1 MQVVAPLLALSN
13 DLVPLVARLSLGGS
27 RWVDVA
33 GADGLRLVH
42 AADLR
47 ADSQAIAG

>member
-1 MQVVAPLLALSN
+1 
-13 DLVPLVARLSLGGS
+13 VARLSLGGR

-47 ADSQAIAG
+47 ADSQAIARNTWAKEQRN